1 MEPCKGGGGWGWVKG
16 RDRVKGEAR
25 VGMNVRLTS
34 RSNRMSKWDSR
45 LLVQGSRL
53 W

>member
-1 MEPCKGGGGWGWVKG
+1 MREG
-16 RDRVKGEAR
+16 VKGEAR
-25 VGMNVRLTS
+25 AEMKEIRTS

-45 LLVQGSRL
+45 SLVQGSRL